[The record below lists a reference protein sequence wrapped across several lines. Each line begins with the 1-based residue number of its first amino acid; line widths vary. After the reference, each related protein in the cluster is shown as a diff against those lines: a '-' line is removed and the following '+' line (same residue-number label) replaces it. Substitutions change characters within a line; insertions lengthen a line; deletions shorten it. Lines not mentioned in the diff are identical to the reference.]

1 MKTMYFAALMA
12 AMMMSMMSFA
22 KVQDVGGKVIDEN
35 GIPMPFVKVV
45 LLSLPDSTFI
55 HGATTNEQ
63 GEFNIT
69 SDINEGVLKVSCIGY
84 ETLYNDKLNFSKFY
98 GNTLQ
103 IQPVKNI
110 RILQDGEQFELFDGV
125 NVKAVFTPGHSPCC
139 VTWVLD
145 DVMFTGDSYI
155 PGVKTVT
162 NLPHCN
168 KEQAACSETI
178 IKQLAEHRTVYPG
191 HAPENDEII

>member
-1 MKTMYFAALMA
+1 MIIRQVVNSIFRSCSYIVT
-12 AMMMSMMSFA
+12 
-22 KVQDVGGKVIDEN
+22 QDGCSWLVDCGDLDQILPLIEGTLC
-35 GIPMPFVKVV
+35 GV
-45 LLSLPDSTFI
+45 LLTHGHFDHIYGLNQLLNMYPDVAI
-55 HGATTNEQ
+55 YTNV
-63 GEFNIT
+63 N
-69 SDINEGVLKVSCIGY
+69 GY

-110 RILQDGEQFELFDGV
+110 RILQDGDQFELFDGV

-145 DVMFTGDSYI
+145 DFMFTGDSYI